1 MKREL
6 KPGNMLYPLPAVLV
20 SCGDGNGVQ
29 NLLTIAWAGTVC
41 SEPPMLSVSIRKDRF
56 SHHLIE
62 GSGEFVVNL
71 VSERIAKAADWC
83 GVRSGRDHDKWK
95 ASGLTPAKTPNL
107 EKAPAVAESP
117 VWIECRVRQILELG
131 SHDMFLA
138 EIVAVHIDEDYVDE
152 NGAYDFGR
160 MGLVAFNH
168 GKYYKLRRDELGFFG
183 FSVMKPKTAK
193 RRRKQGK

>member
-20 SCGDGNGVQ
+20 SCGDGEGAQ

-41 SEPPMLSVSIRKDRF
+41 SDPPMLSVSIRKDRF

-62 GSGEFVVNL
+62 ESGEFVVNL
-71 VSERIAKAADWC
+71 VSEKIAKAADWC
-83 GVRSGRDHDKWK
+83 GVRSGRDTDKWK
-95 ASGLTPAKTPNL
+95 ACGITPVKTPNL

-117 VWIECRVRQILELG
+117 VWIECRTEQILELG

-138 EIVAVHIDEDYVDE
+138 KVVGVHADEALFDE
-152 NGAYDFGR
+152 NGRLDLAKAGLIAYFHGEYFRLGDKIGSFGW
-160 MGLVAFNH
+160 
-168 GKYYKLRRDELGFFG
+168 
-183 FSVMKPKTAK
+183 SVKKK
-193 RRRKQGK
+193 

>member
-20 SCGDGNGVQ
+20 SCGDGEGVQ
-29 NLLTIAWAGTVC
+29 NLLTVAWAGTVC
-41 SEPPMLSVSIRKDRF
+41 SDPPMLSVSIRKSRF

-62 GSGEFVVNL
+62 VSGEFVVNL
-71 VSERIAKAADWC
+71 VSEKIAKAADWC

-95 ASGLTPAKTPNL
+95 AAGLTPAKTPNL

-138 EIVAVHIDEDYVDE
+138 DVVGVHADEALFDE
-152 NGAYDFGR
+152 SGRLDLAKAGLITYSHGEYFRLGNRIGTFGW
-160 MGLVAFNH
+160 
-168 GKYYKLRRDELGFFG
+168 
-183 FSVMKPKTAK
+183 SVKKK
-193 RRRKQGK
+193 